1 MPVSVAS
8 RSISWSWKARVA
20 GFLCGRL
27 PLPVIPVT
35 AAHGGGCVVAD
46 GQPRLGEVAHL
57 QVVGCSGAAH
67 LGRDP
72 PWIDGVAEDIWPA
85 ARKGQ
90 RERGYV
96 ELGLGVRLGGAPGP
110 LCPVDI
116 PEGPG
121 AALMH
126 PAAEVVEPIWSV

>member
-1 MPVSVAS
+1 MAGWLDARAMLEERDAGERGQPVHQLVLEG
-8 RSISWSWKARVA
+8 RVA

-85 ARKGQ
+85 ARKVSASAVTWSLVS
-90 RERGYV
+90 EYA
-96 ELGLGVRLGGAPGP
+96 L
-110 LCPVDI
+110 
-116 PEGPG
+116 
-121 AALMH
+121 AALQGRSVQLISRRD
-126 PAAEVVEPIWSV
+126 PEPP